1 MRLAYTISSPP
12 CTSVQIV
19 FFNKDMTEIYFAN
32 YYESKSHRQRYKIKR
47 LLYKSVGK
55 CRIEAQNRALGMSL
69 YFSSLQERW
78 EWIILTIWIAHFI
91 LFLFCNKPVANF
103 YVVRTV
109 TAELPPP
116 LHTSQ
121 YTFSWNTH
129 PPSEC
134 TYFID
139 HPLADDFDQDEK
151 NQSCTE

>member
-32 YYESKSHRQRYKIKR
+32 YYESKNHRQRYKIKR

-91 LFLFCNKPVANF
+91 LFLFCNKPATNF
-103 YVVRTV
+103 YVIRTL
-109 TAELPPP
+109 TAELPLP
-116 LHTSQ
+116 LIRA
-121 YTFSWNTH
+121 NTLSAGT
-129 PPSEC
+129 PIPRLSVL
-134 TYFID
+134 TLLIT
-139 HPLADDFDQDEK
+139 P
-151 NQSCTE
+151 